1 MVFTGMKVV
10 RPAFLREEG
19 NQTNQRRHFSA
30 TPLQRKAIA
39 AQTTAYSSV
48 LLWVW
53 GYNG

>member
-30 TPLQRKAIA
+30 TSLQRKAITARRSQQRRVIA
-39 AQTTAYSSV
+39 AQDPKI
-48 LLWVW
+48 
-53 GYNG
+53 N